1 MVFNY
6 LFLFGFLV
14 SLLSITSGQFNKD
27 HLKQLQALECAEP
40 SITLHVFSGTP
51 NPVWKINLK
60 QLIKIKN
67 VAYETLSNN
76 NNVTLLSKPTTRV
89 MGYQGFTISCSS
101 DQYVFVHGSS
111 PLEHLLLIAGRRYLS
126 TSVVR
131 HVNDHIGEIMSE
143 ITHIKPNNA
152 DCSHVPIKGPDTVP
166 EYDPKSDDKGCF
178 ITKQTE
184 NNCYAYGNRSS
195 QTTR

>member
-1 MVFNY
+1 
-6 LFLFGFLV
+6 V

-27 HLKQLQALECAEP
+27 HLKQLQELECAEP
-40 SITLHVFSGTP
+40 SVTLHIFSGTP
-51 NPVWKINLK
+51 NPVWKIDLK

-111 PLEHLLLIAGRRYLS
+111 PVEHLLLLAGRRYLS

-143 ITHIKPNNA
+143 ITDIQPNNA

-166 EYDPKSDDKGCF
+166 EYDPKSDDNGCF